1 MLSQTVAI
9 QPPESEDIR
18 EEALSWP
25 ERANAVRIVDN
36 ASYVNATELL
46 KGIKALRRR
55 IGEVFDPH
63 VTRAH
68 EAHKAL
74 VREKKDAEA
83 PLTEAEGLI
92 KRALVQYTDKQERQ
106 RREDEQ
112 RLRDEARRREEQRR
126 LEEAAA
132 LEQQAVESG
141 NVALGR
147 EAEALLEA
155 PVHTPAVQ
163 VAPTTPKVSGIS
175 YRETYRAQLVNLMAL
190 VTHVATHPE
199 HANLLTLNQPAAN
212 QLARSLKTNLR
223 VPGLE
228 VVVQTV
234 PAAGSR

>member
-1 MLSQTVAI
+1 MLSAVGAATS
-9 QPPESEDIR
+9 PESDVVR

-25 ERANAVRIVDN
+25 DRARAVQLVDN
-36 ASYVNATELL
+36 ESYVAAAELL
-46 KGIKALRRR
+46 KGIKALRGR

-63 VTRAH
+63 ISRLHAAH
-68 EAHKAL
+68 TAL

-92 KRALVQYTDKQERQ
+92 KRALVDFTEHQERA
-106 RREDEQ
+106 RRAEEQ
-112 RLRDEARRREEQRR
+112 RLREAARRREEQRR

-132 LEQQAVESG
+132 LERQAVDSG
-141 NVALGR
+141 NVALGL
-147 EAEALLEA
+147 EAERLIAT
-155 PVHTPAVQ
+155 PVDTPVMY
-163 VAPTTPKVSGIS
+163 VAPSTPTVAGLS
-175 YRETYRAQLVNLMAL
+175 YRDTYRAQLVNLMAL

-234 PAAGSR
+234 PAAGRR

>member
-1 MLSQTVAI
+1 MLSEIVTIDA
-9 QPPESEDIR
+9 PESDVVR

-25 ERANAVRIVDN
+25 DRARAVQVVDN
-36 ASYVNATELL
+36 ASYVVAAELL
-46 KGIKALRRR
+46 KGIKALRHR
-55 IGEVFDPH
+55 IGQVFDSH

-74 VREKKDAEA
+74 VREKRDAEA

-92 KRALVQYTDKQERQ
+92 KRALVTYTEDQERA
-106 RREDEQ
+106 RRAEEQ

-126 LEEAAA
+126 LEDAAA
-132 LEQQAVESG
+132 LEQQAVASG
-141 NVALGR
+141 NVALGM

-155 PVHTPAVQ
+155 PVHPPAVQ
-163 VAPTTPKVSGIS
+163 VAPTTPTVAGIS
-175 YRETYRAQLVNLMAL
+175 YRDTYRAQLVNLMAL

-234 PAAGSR
+234 PAAGRR

>member
-1 MLSQTVAI
+1 MLSEIVTIDAR
-9 QPPESEDIR
+9 ESEVVR

-25 ERANAVRIVDN
+25 DRARAVPVVDN
-36 ASYVNATELL
+36 ESYVVAAELL

-92 KRALVQYTDKQERQ
+92 KRALVTYTEDQERA
-106 RREDEQ
+106 RRAEEQ
-112 RLRDEARRREEQRR
+112 RLREDARRREEQRR

-132 LEQQAVESG
+132 LERQAVDSG
-141 NVALGR
+141 NVALGI
-147 EAEALLEA
+147 EAQTLLDT
-155 PVHTPAVQ
+155 PVETPAVQ
-163 VAPTTPKVSGIS
+163 VAPTTPKVAGIS
-175 YRETYRAQLVNLMAL
+175 YRDTYRAQLVNLMAL